1 VFVDS
6 APEFF
11 PPQPKIIDFSE
22 IDVILISN
30 YLCMLALP
38 FITEGTGFSGV
49 VYATE
54 PTLQIGRLVECRYQK
69 ENKGSSVFEVTS
81 NRLDEWRYSLQG
93 RMIFSFIITSILC
106 MIPTQLPIRFSNPVL
121 EKFLKH
127 AFHPHP

>member
-22 IDVILISN
+22 VDVILISN

-38 FITEGTGFSGV
+38 FITEGTGFAGV

-54 PTLQIGRLVECRYQK
+54 PTLQIGRSVECHIQK
-69 ENKGSSVFEVTS
+69 ESWDSSIWMMVYDCQWGERCFSPYNIQTRSGAHPTS
-81 NRLDEWRYSLQG
+81 YQ
-93 RMIFSFIITSILC
+93 FT
-106 MIPTQLPIRFSNPVL
+106 
-121 EKFLKH
+121 
-127 AFHPHP
+127 

>member
-22 IDVILISN
+22 VDVILISN

-38 FITEGTGFSGV
+38 FITEGTGFAGV

-54 PTLQIGRLVECRYQK
+54 PTLQIGRLVEFHYQK
-69 ENKGSSVFEVTS
+69 
-81 NRLDEWRYSLQG
+81 R
-93 RMIFSFIITSILC
+93 TSIVCL
-106 MIPTQLPIRFSNPVL
+106 
-121 EKFLKH
+121 
-127 AFHPHP
+127 